1 MWSWRGS
8 PKGQGW
14 SGGEASLPCKGAT
27 AGAAGKLGQPRA
39 DSLSQATSSGRQMF
53 AEVHWSILG
62 KGKGTPRPA
71 DAAERRDKLNKDDSD
86 HFDIEEQLRKARTR
100 CQAKL
105 RVLSD
110 LESGLSRLEEE
121 TKVLKKKMLRTS
133 EEAKAVRVQYDAD
146 MTVIEALND
155 IRRSQCW
162 RRPEPGGASSSR
174 TATGSSGSSGW
185 LADSAVDHEDRRTR
199 SPANKG
205 LQQTQAAN
213 AGSPRQPRKGFEKGG
228 GGVKEANGWAQGGF

>member
-1 MWSWRGS
+1 M
-8 PKGQGW
+8 
-14 SGGEASLPCKGAT
+14 
-27 AGAAGKLGQPRA
+27 AGKLGQPRA
-39 DSLSQATSSGRQMF
+39 DSLPRTASSGRQMF

-71 DAAERRDKLNKDDSD
+71 VVADRRDKIKDDSD
-86 HFDIEEQLRKARTR
+86 HFDIEEQLSKARTR

-121 TKVLKKKMLRTS
+121 TRVLKKKMLRTS

-146 MTVIEALND
+146 MTVIEALSD

-162 RRPEPGGASSSR
+162 RRPEPGVPAQAVQPLAARDHRAGRQTARWTMKTAARDPRPTRDCCRPEEPVQCPRVSRGKALRREAASRRPKAGRRAASEPQADVQGQF
-174 TATGSSGSSGW
+174 TTG
-185 LADSAVDHEDRRTR
+185 VC
-199 SPANKG
+199 
-205 LQQTQAAN
+205 
-213 AGSPRQPRKGFEKGG
+213 
-228 GGVKEANGWAQGGF
+228 